1 MLRPAF
7 LALLAAFSAPLAAFT
22 VNIAAGTPRMVFLQ
36 VGLGSFN
43 GLYDNGGTP
52 LNNTTINKV
61 SVTVPAAAV
70 GNGTAQAMT
79 TDSAQAHSFWDNYVF
94 CNPPQELYIGGFYR
108 ATNNGTGT
116 VLVSATVPT
125 ALVDGAGDTLSFGKV
140 SWTSRGNGDG
150 NIAQPFPA
158 GTFNAGTVQTIGTI
172 GQNQWAESCWTFSY
186 KNDSVTAAG
195 TYTGRVLYTLTAP

>member
-1 MLRPAF
+1 MPRLF
-7 LALLAAFSAPLAAFT
+7 LFVLLAALSAPLPAFT

-43 GLYDNGGTP
+43 GLYDAGGTP

-61 SVTVPAAAV
+61 SVNVGAAV
-70 GNGTAQAMT
+70 VGNRTAQAMT
-79 TDSAQAHSFWDNYVF
+79 TDSTQAESFWDSFIF

-116 VLVSATVPT
+116 VLVTATVPG
-125 ALVDGAGDTLSFGKV
+125 ALVDGGGDTLSFSKI

-158 GTFNAGTVQTIGTI
+158 GTFNAGAVQTIGSI
-172 GQNQWAESCWTFSY
+172 AQNQWAESCWTFSY
-186 KNDSVTAAG
+186 KNDSVPAAS